1 MSAEKYYFLRY
12 EADIAQL
19 KKQLEE
25 SSTDIDKIRKDFK
38 TKEGENMTLSDENLS
53 SKKKIDELNQ
63 MLENSKLEHKSLQVI
78 ITARIRSMGKVMFS
92 QVFVCS
98 QGRGSTRYGQ
108 PVGDTHP
115 TVMHTCSKE
124 IVQMIRAD

>member
-1 MSAEKYYFLRY
+1 MTWTQQKLAKNVSEEILLLRY

-38 TKEGENMTLSDENLS
+38 QKEAENISLTDENLS

-63 MLENSKLEHKSLQVI
+63 MLENSKLEQKSLQVI
-78 ITARIRSMGKVMFS
+78 RLKK
-92 QVFVCS
+92 
-98 QGRGSTRYGQ
+98 RYKWS
-108 PVGDTHP
+108 VLTIYSD
-115 TVMHTCSKE
+115 SKWFWKH
-124 IVQMIRAD
+124 